1 MKKVR
6 RISFK
11 CRKTVF
17 DIIKCSIHHFSKSS
31 SEDSNVEHVYEG
43 ITTAEMRQ
51 NAKFELIMVF
61 NAKIGQ
67 DNKNDNPNV
76 SRFGLGQRNSR
87 GDM

>member
-1 MKKVR
+1 M
-6 RISFK
+6 F
-11 CRKTVF
+11 F
-17 DIIKCSIHHFSKSS
+17 DIIKCSIHHFSKSL
-31 SEDSNVEHVYEG
+31 SEDSNVEQVYEG

-51 NAKFELIMVF
+51 NAKFELIMEDF

-67 DNKNDNPNV
+67 DDNDDNPNV